1 MKVYDVYIEGY
12 CFTGGSKRAKYLGRH
27 AGKTFADAAKQA
39 CVSRYGEENTKIYFR
54 ICGNTPAFWGCR
66 LYDNFADATRSF
78 G

>member
-12 CFTGGSKRAKYLGRH
+12 RDNGGSARAEYLGRY

-39 CVSRYGEENTKIYFR
+39 CVSRYGEESTKTYFR
-54 ICGNTPAFWGCR
+54 IRGGTPAFWGCG
-66 LYDNFADATRSF
+66 LYDNFAEATRSF